1 MVHPTKTAGM
11 KDCGHPS
18 YAARLL
24 RHTIGATP
32 QPGGP
37 GTRGLAQRAASVPT
51 RVEATCF
58 LASLARCAVQE
69 AWGNLS
75 AQPVDQKDTSENAL
89 TPNPDPAI
97 AVPSNV
103 SEVDS
108 R

>member
-75 AQPVDQKDTSENAL
+75 AQPVDQKGTSENAL
-89 TPNPDPAI
+89 TPTPDPAI